1 MVNSFTTC
9 LLWLHCLHR
18 LDIGDIM
25 VSKSELLLPWNLG
38 AKAYLRIPA
47 GSVLETLHD
56 PKWLFFPISFLQR
69 FRILAKAYIAL
80 SGTLLNVLDVMSHLI
95 LLTVL

>member
-47 GSVLETLHD
+47 GSVLETMISMI
-56 PKWLFFPISFLQR
+56 PSGFSFPFPSF
-69 FRILAKAYIAL
+69 KGSEY
-80 SGTLLNVLDVMSHLI
+80 
-95 LLTVL
+95 